1 MVFARTSGS
10 EIVKNIFLVFFIL
23 LAVISATQ
31 IVRFLGYAAKGQLSN
46 DSVFFLFAFG
56 MLRYS
61 SEILCFSVFLGLVM
75 FLTRLYRDSEMI
87 IWNLYGI
94 SQKKFIKVILIIT
107 LPFILFSLLLNIF
120 YKPWINLKTEQYKNQ
135 IKASDSISAI
145 SPGIF
150 KEFHNGKSIFFVESL
165 SINLD
170 TVKNVFIHTITD
182 NGIRVTTAK
191 SAKEDLTENGMY
203 LNLSN
208 GRSVEG
214 TLIGKSF
221 DIFQFEEQKILIEQS
236 IKKRQIDDYDTK
248 NINELINDD
257 TSYSKAE
264 IYARFSI
271 PIITLIFVLLGFSIC
286 VLGPRSSRGNR
297 IFISSILYMC
307 TVNLIGILQ
316 GFIQHSVI
324 NIYVGFF
331 PHLLL
336 LLFFIYKFRYKK
348 AW

>member
-1 MVFARTSGS
+1 MVFTRASGS

-23 LAVISATQ
+23 LAVISGTQ

-107 LPFILFSLLLNIF
+107 FPFILFSLVLNIF

-135 IKASDSISAI
+135 VKASDSISAI

-191 SAKEDLTENGMY
+191 SAEEDLTENGMY

-214 TLIGKSF
+214 TLTGKSF
-221 DIFQFEEQKILIEQS
+221 DIFQFEEQKILIEQN

-271 PIITLIFVLLGFSIC
+271 PIITFIFVLLGFSLC
-286 VLGPRSSRGNR
+286 VLGPRSNRGNR

-324 NIYVGFF
+324 NFYIGFS

-348 AW
+348 A

>member
-1 MVFARTSGS
+1 
-10 EIVKNIFLVFFIL
+10 
-23 LAVISATQ
+23 
-31 IVRFLGYAAKGQLSN
+31 
-46 DSVFFLFAFG
+46 

-107 LPFILFSLLLNIF
+107 FPFIFFSLVLNIF

-182 NGIRVTTAK
+182 NGIRITTAK

-214 TLIGKSF
+214 SLTGKSF
-221 DIFQFEEQKILIEQS
+221 DIFQFEEQKILIEQNV
-236 IKKRQIDDYDTK
+236 KKNLIDDYDTK
-248 NINELINDD
+248 NINELIIDNS
-257 TSYSKAE
+257 SYSKAE
-264 IYARFSI
+264 IYARFSV
-271 PIITLIFVLLGFSIC
+271 PIITFIFVLISFSLC
-286 VLGPRSSRGNR
+286 VLGPRSNRGNR

-324 NIYVGFF
+324 NFYIGFS
-331 PHLLL
+331 PHLVLI
-336 LLFFIYKFRYKK
+336 LFFIYKFRYKI
-348 AW
+348 A

>member
-1 MVFARTSGS
+1 MVFTRTSGS

-107 LPFILFSLLLNIF
+107 FPFILFSLVLNIF

-135 IKASDSISAI
+135 VKASDSISAI

-182 NGIRVTTAK
+182 YGIRVTTAK
-191 SAKEDLTENGMY
+191 SAEEDLTENGMY

-214 TLIGKSF
+214 TLTGKSF
-221 DIFQFEEQKILIEQS
+221 DIFQFEEQKILIEQN

-271 PIITLIFVLLGFSIC
+271 PIITFIFVLLGFSLC
-286 VLGPRSSRGNR
+286 VLGPRSNRGNR

-324 NIYVGFF
+324 NFYVGFS

-348 AW
+348 A

>member
-1 MVFARTSGS
+1 MVFTRTSAS
-10 EIVKNIFLVFFIL
+10 EIVKNIFSVFFIL
-23 LAVISATQ
+23 LAIISATQ

-46 DSVFFLFAFG
+46 DSVFFLFSFG

-75 FLTRLYRDSEMI
+75 YLTRLYRDSEMI

-94 SQKKFIKVILIIT
+94 SQKKFIKVIIIIT
-107 LPFILFSLLLNIF
+107 FPFIFFSFVLNIF

-150 KEFHNGKSIFFVESL
+150 KEFHNGKSVFFVESL

-170 TVKNVFIHTITD
+170 TVKNVFIHTLTD
-182 NGIRVTTAK
+182 NGVRITTAK

-214 TLIGKSF
+214 SLTGKSF
-221 DIFQFEEQKILIEQS
+221 DIFQFEQQKILIEQNV
-236 IKKRQIDDYDTK
+236 KKRLIDDYDTK
-248 NINELINDD
+248 NINELIIDNS
-257 TSYSKAE
+257 SYSKAE
-264 IYARFSI
+264 LYARLSV
-271 PIITLIFVLLGFSIC
+271 PLITVIFVLISFSLC
-286 VLGPRSSRGNR
+286 VLGPRASRGNR
-297 IFISSILYMC
+297 IFISSVIYMC

-316 GFIQHSVI
+316 GFIQHSII
-324 NIYVGFF
+324 NFYSGFF
-331 PHLLL
+331 PHLVLI
-336 LLFFIYKFRYKK
+336 LFFIFKLRHKI
-348 AW
+348 A

>member
-1 MVFARTSGS
+1 MLFTRTSAS
-10 EIVKNIFLVFFIL
+10 EVVKNIFLVFFIL
-23 LAVISATQ
+23 LAIISATQ

-94 SQKKFIKVILIIT
+94 SQKKFIRVILIIT
-107 LPFILFSLLLNIF
+107 LPFIFFSLVLNIF

-150 KEFHNGKSIFFVESL
+150 KEFHNGKSVFFVESL

-170 TVKNVFIHTITD
+170 TVKNVFIHTITE
-182 NGIRVTTAK
+182 NGIRITAAK

-214 TLIGKSF
+214 PLTGKSF
-221 DIFQFEEQKILIEQS
+221 DIFQFEEQKILIEQNVR
-236 IKKRQIDDYDTK
+236 KRQIDDYDTK
-248 NINELINDD
+248 NINELINDNS
-257 TSYSKAE
+257 SYSKAE
-264 IYARFSI
+264 IYARLSV
-271 PIITLIFVLLGFSIC
+271 PIITVIFVLISFPLC

-316 GFIQHSVI
+316 GFIQHSAI
-324 NIYVGFF
+324 NFYAGFL
-331 PHLLL
+331 PHLV
-336 LLFFIYKFRYKK
+336 LLFFFINKVMYKK
-348 AW
+348 A

>member
-1 MVFARTSGS
+1 MVFTRSSAG

-107 LPFILFSLLLNIF
+107 FPFILFSLVLNIF
-120 YKPWINLKTEQYKNQ
+120 YKPWINLKSEQYKNQ

-150 KEFHNGKSIFFVESL
+150 KEFHNGKSVFFVESL

-182 NGIRVTTAK
+182 KGIRITTAK

-203 LNLSN
+203 LNLLN

-214 TLIGKSF
+214 SLIGKSF
-221 DIFQFEEQKILIEQS
+221 DIFQFEEQKILLEQNV
-236 IKKRQIDDYDTK
+236 KKRLINDYDTK
-248 NINELINDD
+248 SINELISDD
-257 TSYSKAE
+257 SSFSKAE
-264 IYARFSI
+264 IYARLAV
-271 PIITLIFVLLGFSIC
+271 PIITFVFALISFPLC

-316 GFIQHSVI
+316 GFIQHSVMTF
-324 NIYVGFF
+324 YAGFF
-331 PHLLL
+331 PHIVLI
-336 LLFFIYKFRYKK
+336 LFFIYKLRHKI
-348 AW
+348 A

>member
-1 MVFARTSGS
+1 MVFTRSSAG

-94 SQKKFIKVILIIT
+94 SQKKFVKVILIIT
-107 LPFILFSLLLNIF
+107 FPFIFFSLVLNIF
-120 YKPWINLKTEQYKNQ
+120 YKPWINLKSEQYKNQ

-150 KEFHNGKSIFFVESL
+150 KEFHNGKSVFFVESL

-182 NGIRVTTAK
+182 KGIRITTAK
-191 SAKEDLTENGMY
+191 SAKEDFTENGMY
-203 LNLSN
+203 LNLLN

-214 TLIGKSF
+214 SLIGKSF
-221 DIFQFEEQKILIEQS
+221 DIFQFEEQKILLEQNV
-236 IKKRQIDDYDTK
+236 KKRLINDYDTK
-248 NINELINDD
+248 SINELISDD
-257 TSYSKAE
+257 SSFSKAE
-264 IYARFSI
+264 IYARLAV
-271 PIITLIFVLLGFSIC
+271 PIITFVFVLISFSLC
-286 VLGPRSSRGNR
+286 VVSPRSSRGNR

-316 GFIQHSVI
+316 GFIQHSII
-324 NIYVGFF
+324 NFYAGFF
-331 PHLLL
+331 PHIVLM
-336 LLFFIYKFRYKK
+336 LFFIYKLRHRI
-348 AW
+348 A

>member
-1 MVFARTSGS
+1 MVFTRTSGS

-107 LPFILFSLLLNIF
+107 FPFILFSLVLNIF

-135 IKASDSISAI
+135 VKASDSISAI

-191 SAKEDLTENGMY
+191 SAEEDLTENGMY

-214 TLIGKSF
+214 TLTGKSF
-221 DIFQFEEQKILIEQS
+221 DIFQFEEQKILIEQN

-271 PIITLIFVLLGFSIC
+271 PIITFIFVLLGFSLC
-286 VLGPRSSRGNR
+286 VLGPRSNRGNR

-324 NIYVGFF
+324 NFYVGFS

-348 AW
+348 A

>member
-1 MVFARTSGS
+1 MVFTRTSGS
-10 EIVKNIFLVFFIL
+10 EIIKNIFLVFFIL

-107 LPFILFSLLLNIF
+107 FPFILFSLVLNIF

-135 IKASDSISAI
+135 VKASDSISAI

-191 SAKEDLTENGMY
+191 SAEEDLTENGMY

-214 TLIGKSF
+214 TLTGKSF
-221 DIFQFEEQKILIEQS
+221 DIFQFEEQKILIEQN

-271 PIITLIFVLLGFSIC
+271 PIITFIFVLLGFSLC
-286 VLGPRSSRGNR
+286 VLGPRSNRGNR

-324 NIYVGFF
+324 NFYVGFS

-348 AW
+348 A

>member
-1 MVFARTSGS
+1 
-10 EIVKNIFLVFFIL
+10 
-23 LAVISATQ
+23 
-31 IVRFLGYAAKGQLSN
+31 
-46 DSVFFLFAFG
+46 

-75 FLTRLYRDSEMI
+75 YLTRLYRDSEMI

-107 LPFILFSLLLNIF
+107 FPFIFFSLVLNIF

-150 KEFHNGKSIFFVESL
+150 KEFHNGKSVFFVESL

-170 TVKNVFIHTITD
+170 TVKNVFIHTVTD
-182 NGIRVTTAK
+182 NGVRITTAK

-214 TLIGKSF
+214 SLTGKSF
-221 DIFQFEEQKILIEQS
+221 DIFQFEQQKILIEQNV
-236 IKKRQIDDYDTK
+236 KKRLINDYDTK
-248 NINELINDD
+248 NINELIADNS
-257 TSYSKAE
+257 SYSKAE
-264 IYARFSI
+264 IYARLSV
-271 PIITLIFVLLGFSIC
+271 PIITVIFVLISFSLC

-297 IFISSILYMC
+297 IFISSIIYMC

-324 NIYVGFF
+324 NFYAGFL
-331 PHLLL
+331 PHLVLI
-336 LLFFIYKFRYKK
+336 LFFIYKLRHKI
-348 AW
+348 A

>member
-1 MVFARTSGS
+1 MVFTRSSAG

-107 LPFILFSLLLNIF
+107 FPFILFSLVLNIF
-120 YKPWINLKTEQYKNQ
+120 YKPWINLKSEQYKNQ

-150 KEFHNGKSIFFVESL
+150 KEFHNGKSVFFVESL

-182 NGIRVTTAK
+182 KGIRITTAK

-203 LNLSN
+203 LNLLN

-214 TLIGKSF
+214 SLIGKSF
-221 DIFQFEEQKILIEQS
+221 DIFQFEEQKILLEQNV
-236 IKKRQIDDYDTK
+236 KKRLINDYDTK
-248 NINELINDD
+248 SINELIADD
-257 TSYSKAE
+257 STFSKAE
-264 IYARFSI
+264 IYARLAV
-271 PIITLIFVLLGFSIC
+271 PIITFVFVLISFHLC

-297 IFISSILYMC
+297 IFISSIIYMC

-324 NIYVGFF
+324 TFYTGFF
-331 PHLLL
+331 PHIVLI
-336 LLFFIYKFRYKK
+336 LFFIYKLRHKI
-348 AW
+348 A

>member
-1 MVFARTSGS
+1 MVFTRASGS

-107 LPFILFSLLLNIF
+107 FPFILFSLVLNIF

-135 IKASDSISAI
+135 VKASDSISAI

-170 TVKNVFIHTITD
+170 TVKNVFIHTLTD

-191 SAKEDLTENGMY
+191 SAEEDLTENGMY

-214 TLIGKSF
+214 PLTGKSF
-221 DIFQFEEQKILIEQS
+221 DIFQFEEQKILIEQN

-248 NINELINDD
+248 NINELINED

-271 PIITLIFVLLGFSIC
+271 PIITFIFVLLSFSLC
-286 VLGPRSSRGNR
+286 VLGPRSNRGNR

-324 NIYVGFF
+324 NFYIGFT

-348 AW
+348 A

>member
-1 MVFARTSGS
+1 MVFTRASGS

-107 LPFILFSLLLNIF
+107 FPFILFSLVLNIF

-135 IKASDSISAI
+135 VKASDSISAI

-191 SAKEDLTENGMY
+191 SAEEDLTENGMY

-214 TLIGKSF
+214 TLTGKSF
-221 DIFQFEEQKILIEQS
+221 DIFQFEEQKILIEQN

-271 PIITLIFVLLGFSIC
+271 PIITFIFVLLGFSLC
-286 VLGPRSSRGNR
+286 VLGPRSNRGNR

-324 NIYVGFF
+324 NFYVGFS

-348 AW
+348 A

>member
-1 MVFARTSGS
+1 MVFTRSSAG

-107 LPFILFSLLLNIF
+107 FPFILFSLVLNVF
-120 YKPWINLKTEQYKNQ
+120 YKPWINLKSEQYKNQ

-150 KEFHNGKSIFFVESL
+150 KEFHNGKSVFFVESL

-170 TVKNVFIHTITD
+170 TVRNVFIHTKTD
-182 NGIRVTTAK
+182 KGIRITTAK

-203 LNLSN
+203 LNLLN

-214 TLIGKSF
+214 SLIGKSF
-221 DIFQFEEQKILIEQS
+221 DIFQFEEQKILLEQNV
-236 IKKRQIDDYDTK
+236 KKRLINDYDTK
-248 NINELINDD
+248 SINELISDD
-257 TSYSKAE
+257 SSFSKAE
-264 IYARFSI
+264 IYARLAV
-271 PIITLIFVLLGFSIC
+271 PIITFVFVLISFPLC

-324 NIYVGFF
+324 TFYAGFF
-331 PHLLL
+331 PHIVLV
-336 LLFFIYKFRYKK
+336 LFFIYKLRHKI
-348 AW
+348 A

>member
-1 MVFARTSGS
+1 MVFTRSSAG

-107 LPFILFSLLLNIF
+107 FPFILFSLVLNIF

-150 KEFHNGKSIFFVESL
+150 KEFHNGKSVFFVESL

-170 TVKNVFIHTITD
+170 TVKNVFIHTATD
-182 NGIRVTTAK
+182 NGVRITTAK

-214 TLIGKSF
+214 SLTGKSF
-221 DIFQFEEQKILIEQS
+221 DIFQFEQQKILIEQNV
-236 IKKRQIDDYDTK
+236 KKRLIDDYDTK
-248 NINELINDD
+248 NINELIFDNS
-257 TSYSKAE
+257 SYSKAE
-264 IYARFSI
+264 LYARLSV
-271 PIITLIFVLLGFSIC
+271 PLITVIFVLISFSLC
-286 VLGPRSSRGNR
+286 VLGPRASRGNR
-297 IFISSILYMC
+297 IFISSVIYMC

-316 GFIQHSVI
+316 GFIQHSVMTF
-324 NIYVGFF
+324 YAGFF
-331 PHLLL
+331 PHIVLI
-336 LLFFIYKFRYKK
+336 LFFIYKLRHKL
-348 AW
+348 A

>member
-107 LPFILFSLLLNIF
+107 FPFILFSLVLNIF

-135 IKASDSISAI
+135 VKASDSISAI

-170 TVKNVFIHTITD
+170 TVKNVFIHTLTD

-191 SAKEDLTENGMY
+191 SAEEDLTENGMY

-214 TLIGKSF
+214 TLTGKSF
-221 DIFQFEEQKILIEQS
+221 DIFQFEEQKILIEQN

-271 PIITLIFVLLGFSIC
+271 PIITFIFVLLGFSLC
-286 VLGPRSSRGNR
+286 VLGPRSNRGNR

-324 NIYVGFF
+324 NFYVGFS

-348 AW
+348 A

>member
-1 MVFARTSGS
+1 MVFTRSSGS

-61 SEILCFSVFLGLVM
+61 SEILCFSVFLGVVM

-107 LPFILFSLLLNIF
+107 FPFIFFSLVLNIF

-150 KEFHNGKSIFFVESL
+150 KEFHNGKSVFFVESL

-182 NGIRVTTAK
+182 NGIRITTAK

-214 TLIGKSF
+214 SLTGKSF
-221 DIFQFEEQKILIEQS
+221 DIFQFEEQKILIEQNV
-236 IKKRQIDDYDTK
+236 KKRLIDDYDTK

-264 IYARFSI
+264 IYARLSV
-271 PIITLIFVLLGFSIC
+271 PIITFIFVLISFSLC

-324 NIYVGFF
+324 NFYAGFF
-331 PHLLL
+331 PHLVLI
-336 LLFFIYKFRYKK
+336 LFFHL
-348 AW
+348 

>member
-1 MVFARTSGS
+1 
-10 EIVKNIFLVFFIL
+10 
-23 LAVISATQ
+23 
-31 IVRFLGYAAKGQLSN
+31 
-46 DSVFFLFAFG
+46 
-56 MLRYS
+56 
-61 SEILCFSVFLGLVM
+61 
-75 FLTRLYRDSEMI
+75 
-87 IWNLYGI
+87 
-94 SQKKFIKVILIIT
+94 
-107 LPFILFSLLLNIF
+107 
-120 YKPWINLKTEQYKNQ
+120 
-135 IKASDSISAI
+135 
-145 SPGIF
+145 
-150 KEFHNGKSIFFVESL
+150 
-165 SINLD
+165 
-170 TVKNVFIHTITD
+170 
-182 NGIRVTTAK
+182 
-191 SAKEDLTENGMY
+191 MY

-221 DIFQFEEQKILIEQS
+221 DIFQFEEQKILIEQN

-264 IYARFSI
+264 IYSRFSI
-271 PIITLIFVLLGFSIC
+271 PIITFIFVLLGFSLC
-286 VLGPRSSRGNR
+286 VLGPRSNRGNR

-324 NIYVGFF
+324 NFYIGFS

-348 AW
+348 A

>member
-1 MVFARTSGS
+1 MVFTRSSAG

-107 LPFILFSLLLNIF
+107 FPFTLFSLVLNIF
-120 YKPWINLKTEQYKNQ
+120 YKPWINLKSEQYKNQ

-150 KEFHNGKSIFFVESL
+150 KEFHNGKSVFFVESL

-182 NGIRVTTAK
+182 KGIRITTAK

-203 LNLSN
+203 LNLLN

-214 TLIGKSF
+214 SLIGKSF
-221 DIFQFEEQKILIEQS
+221 DIFQFEEQKILLEQNV
-236 IKKRQIDDYDTK
+236 KKRLINDYDTK
-248 NINELINDD
+248 SINELISDD
-257 TSYSKAE
+257 SSFSKAE
-264 IYARFSI
+264 IYARLAV
-271 PIITLIFVLLGFSIC
+271 PIITFVFALISFPLC

-316 GFIQHSVI
+316 GFIQHSVMTL
-324 NIYVGFF
+324 YAGFF
-331 PHLLL
+331 PHIVLM
-336 LLFFIYKFRYKK
+336 LFFIYKLRHKI
-348 AW
+348 A

>member
-1 MVFARTSGS
+1 
-10 EIVKNIFLVFFIL
+10 
-23 LAVISATQ
+23 
-31 IVRFLGYAAKGQLSN
+31 
-46 DSVFFLFAFG
+46 

-75 FLTRLYRDSEMI
+75 YLTRLYRDSEMI

-107 LPFILFSLLLNIF
+107 FPFIFFSLVLNIF

-150 KEFHNGKSIFFVESL
+150 KEFHNGKSVFFVESL

-170 TVKNVFIHTITD
+170 TVKNVFIHTVTD
-182 NGIRVTTAK
+182 NGVRITTAK

-214 TLIGKSF
+214 SLTGKSF
-221 DIFQFEEQKILIEQS
+221 DIFQFEQQKILIEQNV
-236 IKKRQIDDYDTK
+236 KKRLIDDYDTK
-248 NINELINDD
+248 NINELIIDNS
-257 TSYSKAE
+257 SYSKAE
-264 IYARFSI
+264 LYARLSV
-271 PIITLIFVLLGFSIC
+271 PVITVIFVLISFSLC
-286 VLGPRSSRGNR
+286 VLGPRASRGNR
-297 IFISSILYMC
+297 IFISSVIYMC

-324 NIYVGFF
+324 NFYAGFS
-331 PHLLL
+331 L
-336 LLFFIYKFRYKK
+336 I
-348 AW
+348 

>member
-1 MVFARTSGS
+1 MVFTKTFAN

-23 LAVISATQ
+23 LAIISATQ

-61 SEILCFSVFLGLVM
+61 SEILCFSVFLALVM

-94 SQKKFIKVILIIT
+94 SKKKFINIVLIVT
-107 LPFILFSLLLNIF
+107 LPFILFSLILNIF

-150 KEFHNGKSIFFVESL
+150 KEFHNGKSVFFVESL

-182 NGIRVTTAK
+182 NGTRITTAK

-203 LNLSN
+203 LNLAN

-214 TLIGKSF
+214 SLIGKSF
-221 DIFQFEEQKILIEQS
+221 DIFQFEKQKILMEPNV
-236 IKKRQIDDYDTK
+236 KKRLINDYDTK
-248 NINELINDD
+248 NINELINDNS
-257 TSYSKAE
+257 SYSKSE
-264 IYARFSI
+264 IYARLSI
-271 PIITLIFVLLGFSIC
+271 PMITVIFLLISFSLC
-286 VLGPRSSRGNR
+286 VLGPRSNRGNR
-297 IFISSILYMC
+297 IFISSIIYMC
-307 TVNLIGILQ
+307 TVNLLGILQ

-324 NIYVGFF
+324 NFYAGFF
-331 PHLLL
+331 PHIIL
-336 LLFFIYKFRYKK
+336 LLFFVYKLRQKK
-348 AW
+348 I